1 MVQSER
7 PGGED
12 NPEHD
17 RASVAP
23 ETGRDV
29 MKRQGSA
36 MQPTPS
42 RMRDGEDTETG
53 RLAAIDIEDVMK
65 RSLRG
70 IGYVHE
76 RGLRPYRAKKRIG
89 RLTQG
94 GACGLALPW
103 ANEWLRLWR
112 EERK

>member
-1 MVQSER
+1 
-7 PGGED
+7 
-12 NPEHD
+12 
-17 RASVAP
+17 
-23 ETGRDV
+23 